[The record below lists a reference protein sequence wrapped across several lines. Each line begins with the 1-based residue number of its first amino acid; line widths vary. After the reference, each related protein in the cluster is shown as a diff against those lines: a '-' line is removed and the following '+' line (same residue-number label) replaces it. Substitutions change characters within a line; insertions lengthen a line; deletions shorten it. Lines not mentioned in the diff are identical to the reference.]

1 MAVRLILAAC
11 MDPGSTPGIS
21 TKTYYDMGMEW
32 IWQQDKG
39 MGRSRV
45 TGETVDLAKVNVEDI
60 LSYITD
66 LAIDAGY
73 VEETSMLMAA

>member
-1 MAVRLILAAC
+1 
-11 MDPGSTPGIS
+11 
-21 TKTYYDMGMEW
+21 
-32 IWQQDKG
+32 
-39 MGRSRV
+39 MGRSRL

-73 VEETSMLMAA
+73 VEEPSMLMAA

>member
-1 MAVRLILAAC
+1 
-11 MDPGSTPGIS
+11 
-21 TKTYYDMGMEW
+21 
-32 IWQQDKG
+32 
-39 MGRSRV
+39 MGRSRL

-73 VEETSMLMAA
+73 VEEPALMAA

>member
-1 MAVRLILAAC
+1 
-11 MDPGSTPGIS
+11 
-21 TKTYYDMGMEW
+21 MGMEW

-39 MGRSRV
+39 IGRSRV
-45 TGETVDLAKVNVEDI
+45 TGETVDIAKVNVEDI

-73 VEETSMLMAA
+73 VEEPSMLMAA